1 MTRRVWHSHICLVLV
16 LGRTALLPV
25 VGGRADPWSTVPNRW
40 YWFLTS
46 ELLCRKQRETT
57 ALLSPVQ
64 TVIMNLNNKTMN
76 SVNGTITTGNGASLG
91 RKLYEPQVHSD
102 RHLATAKK
110 SLHTGTR
117 NVRSPFRLG
126 QLENIKE
133 EMDIKK
139 TDILGILLN
148 SQDWS
153 WKISIRHVIY
163 YSDGE
168 EHACMLD
175 SLR

>member
-25 VGGRADPWSTVPNRW
+25 VAGRADPWSTMPNRW
-40 YWFLTS
+40 SWFLTS

-102 RHLATAKK
+102 RHLATATK

-117 NVRSPFRLG
+117 NVRSARAIREHQRRNG
-126 QLENIKE
+126 YKENWYIRNFIKLAGLIME
-133 EMDIKK
+133 NFHQ
-139 TDILGILLN
+139 TRNILLWWWGTCLHVGL
-148 SQDWS
+148 SQI
-153 WKISIRHVIY
+153 K
-163 YSDGE
+163 
-168 EHACMLD
+168 
-175 SLR
+175 